1 VLKRIAVFLAAAMV
15 VPVFASAQTGVLADQ
30 ARIRITGPQ
39 AYEIPGLLKIARA
52 AVSGDASL
60 TIEEKVVRVVS
71 PATGLTLVVLR
82 PGKQLIGRV
91 LEVKEQ
97 MVEVLPEGQR
107 DTVRIPID
115 SIGRLEVSERRG
127 RSHLL
132 RGILVGAGTFYGVGW
147 LMFSQ
152 CGLDCGG
159 AVLLPAIAAGT
170 AAGAV
175 TGRDRERWKTVP
187 ADSLTP

>member
-1 VLKRIAVFLAAAMV
+1 
-15 VPVFASAQTGVLADQ
+15 
-30 ARIRITGPQ
+30 
-39 AYEIPGLLKIARA
+39 
-52 AVSGDASL
+52 
-60 TIEEKVVRVVS
+60 
-71 PATGLTLVVLR
+71 
-82 PGKQLIGRV
+82 
-91 LEVKEQ
+91 
-97 MVEVLPEGQR
+97 
-107 DTVRIPID
+107 
-115 SIGRLEVSERRG
+115 VSERRG

-132 RGILVGAGTFYGVGW
+132 RGILVGTGTFYGVGW